1 MWRLAR
7 RAAAWLER
15 PDVQGLVVT
24 HGTDTL
30 EETAYLLDLLLLSEK
45 PVVIVGAIRTISE
58 AGWDGPANL
67 LAAVRVA
74 APPSRPD
81 AACWW

>member
-1 MWRLAR
+1 M
-7 RAAAWLER
+7 
-15 PDVQGLVVT
+15 
-24 HGTDTL
+24 
-30 EETAYLLDLLLLSEK
+30 
-45 PVVIVGAIRTISE
+45 IVGAIRTISE

-74 APPSRPD
+74 AAPESPD